1 MTPQSQPRR
10 PRNSSKVNL
19 LISFIF
25 HGAIVLTLVYFAAR
39 GIILGPDS
47 FNPHIE
53 LMGDQAA
60 QLHHSAEEMRQTANR
75 LPLLEGLDFILAPFL
90 YGLGFAAPA
99 FVYKALKDETGP
111 SAP

>member
-1 MTPQSQPRR
+1 M
-10 PRNSSKVNL
+10 L
-19 LISFIF
+19 LVSLAV
-25 HGAIVLTLVYFAAR
+25 GLPVTLIYFAAR

-60 QLHHSAEEMRQTANR
+60 QLRHSAEEMRQTANH

-99 FVYKALKDETGP
+99 FVYKALKDETPP